1 MKKSV
6 LVSLIIAG
14 IIIVGIFSGAALVM
28 LGGDDSDNQV
38 SNTTSPVTTTMRNSS
53 DDDVANSDAQ
63 ESVSTQESS
72 SETCGDKGQS
82 CTTEEIAMHNAASDC
97 WVIYDGNYYDVTS
110 YVREHEGGSAVFND
124 ETCGQDIQK
133 YLEGTASSA
142 GRQNQHGS
150 SAYRD
155 LEQYLVG
162 PVEN

>member
-38 SNTTSPVTTTMRNSS
+38 SNTTSPVTTTMRNSN
-53 DDDVANSDAQ
+53 DDVANSDAQ